1 MSEEETKKAW
11 LDLEAE
17 LEKTGEE
24 YKKKKKELQVAARNQ
39 VRKAWQEF
47 EEKVGAVEEE

>member
-1 MSEEETKKAW
+1 MNDEEIKQAW
-11 LDLEAE
+11 LDLEAA

-24 YKKKKKELQVAARNQ
+24 YSKKKKELQVAARNQ

-47 EEKVGAVEEE
+47 EEKVGAVEAE